1 MLLTLSL
8 LTTALA
14 APGPLSNVCA
24 EPTGG
29 RAYLFDGA
37 TMDWAGR
44 ALTCDGDQM
53 CEYTLPDGHPATF
66 ATTGQAIVT
75 YDCGGLAQVQ
85 LMCEHGRCSPERVAT
100 NDEGGLDQPY
110 FHDWA
115 PAADGTRRAFLPTLH
130 GEPAALLTEPEPI
143 QAEVRQLAIRLADT
157 LADCEKLACV
167 GERGPVDWRGAGQAA
182 ATLVMGPVA
191 VSSVDRDLWGARG
204 WTARFTADA
213 GLSGELDCFEFSGEC
228 DLHAQACSLTIR
240 SGNRT
245 VATYSEP
252 YQDGYEP
259 TDASWMH
266 EARVDGLVIGTG
278 GGPGLAV
285 HERRTLP
292 DVVSSK

>member
-1 MLLTLSL
+1 MLLTSWI

-14 APGPLSNVCA
+14 APGPLTSVCA
-24 EPTGG
+24 VPTGG

-37 TMDWAGR
+37 TLNWAGK

-53 CEYTLPDGHPATF
+53 CEFTLPDGHPGTF
-66 ATTGQAIVT
+66 AVTGLAIVT
-75 YDCGGLAQVQ
+75 YDCGGLAQVR
-85 LMCEHGRCSPERVAT
+85 LMCEHGRCSPEHVAM
-100 NDEGGLDQPY
+100 NDERGLDLPY
-110 FHDWA
+110 FRDWA
-115 PAADGTRRAFLPTLH
+115 PTADGTQRAFLPTLH
-130 GEPAALLTEPEPI
+130 GEPAALLTDPEPI

-157 LADCEKLACV
+157 LADCQKLPCV
-167 GERGPVDWRGAGQAA
+167 GERGPVDWRGAGEAA

-191 VSSVDRDLWGARG
+191 VSSVDRDLWGTRG

-213 GLSGELDCFEFSGEC
+213 GLTGELDCFEFSGEC

-240 SGNRT
+240 SGTRT

-259 TDASWMH
+259 FDASWMH

-278 GGPGLAV
+278 GAAGLAV
-285 HERRTLP
+285 FERRTLP
-292 DVVSSK
+292 DVVSAR